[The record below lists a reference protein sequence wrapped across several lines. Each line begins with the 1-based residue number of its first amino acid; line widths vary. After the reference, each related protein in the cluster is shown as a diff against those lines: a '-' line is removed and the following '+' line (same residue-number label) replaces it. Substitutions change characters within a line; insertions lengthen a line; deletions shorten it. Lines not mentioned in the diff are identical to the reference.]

1 MKRSSFIRYAGLS
14 AGILALAP
22 KELMAAL
29 LQQPA
34 YKITM
39 LRGNIGIFN
48 EKGGTILFYLSDE
61 GIVVVDSEFPEPAG
75 HLISD
80 LKTRSNQPF
89 KLLINTHHHGDHTGG
104 NIAFKGLVDH
114 VVGHENC
121 LANYKRVTEEQKNAD
136 KQLFQDIVFQTT
148 WKHKIGKEKIK
159 AHYFGAGH
167 TNGDA
172 IIHFENANIAHV
184 GDLMFNRVY
193 PFIDR
198 KAGASFK
205 SWVTVLDKVQE
216 TFSDDTIFVFGH
228 GSNNA
233 VVGTKEDLKGMQ
245 LYINQLLQ
253 LVDSQIKGGK
263 SKEEI
268 LAITSVPGVGEW
280 KDEFKL
286 IKMNLETAYLEL
298 TT

>member
-1 MKRSSFIRYAGLS
+1 
-14 AGILALAP
+14 
-22 KELMAAL
+22 
-29 LQQPA
+29 
-34 YKITM
+34 
-39 LRGNIGIFN
+39 
-48 EKGGTILFYLSDE
+48 
-61 GIVVVDSEFPEPAG
+61 
-75 HLISD
+75 
-80 LKTRSNQPF
+80 
-89 KLLINTHHHGDHTGG
+89 
-104 NIAFKGLVDH
+104 
-114 VVGHENC
+114 
-121 LANYKRVTEEQKNAD
+121 
-136 KQLFQDIVFQTT
+136 
-148 WKHKIGKEKIK
+148 
-159 AHYFGAGH
+159 
-167 TNGDA
+167 
-172 IIHFENANIAHV
+172 
-184 GDLMFNRVY
+184 MFNRVY

-216 TFSDDTIFVFGH
+216 TFSDDTIFVFGN

-263 SKEEI
+263 SKDEI